1 MKLTSNLATLIWNA
15 CCDERWSVSEEI
27 GVPADRSSARSLHD
41 HYVRPAQME
50 RRQTLRLKVHFRSS
64 FSASNMV
71 EGDGTVVDL
80 SDTGCRIATLIQVPR
95 ETKLEVRL
103 MLPNDLTPIT
113 IESCIVRWSWD
124 HEFGVQFLKTREE
137 DRARLS
143 QFVGKIQSNVSS
155 SETP

>member
-1 MKLTSNLATLIWNA
+1 MRGLLSAKRLV
-15 CCDERWSVSEEI
+15 RWPIVA
-27 GVPADRSSARSLHD
+27 VHD
-41 HYVRPAQME
+41 HYARLALME
-50 RRQTLRLKVHFRSS
+50 RRRTLRLKVHFRSS

-80 SDTGCRIATLIQVPR
+80 SDTGCRIATLVQVPR
-95 ETKLEVRL
+95 ETNLEVRL

-124 HEFGVQFLKTREE
+124 HEFGVQFLQTREE
-137 DRARLS
+137 DRARLT
-143 QFVGKIQSNVSS
+143 QFVGKIQSSVSS